1 MRERAARDV
10 TLARAIEASEKPE
23 ALISPE
29 ERHQAGRTAA
39 EMARWQATQQ
49 RIAAT
54 EELFLEKRAG
64 LLLDAVGSR
73 SAWVRAAR
81 RSGWRPW
88 IGIVLPAAALVLGA
102 LTEQVAD
109 RQHVNVLAFPLLALI
124 AWNVAVYVLLLLRP
138 LIGSSLG
145 PIRRWLAG
153 APRPLT
159 SGGGGPVPEAGRRFI
174 SEWSTLAQ
182 PLHAARAAR
191 VLHLSAALFA
201 LGALLGLYLRAM
213 AFEYRIG
220 WESTFLQASTVHA
233 FLSWLLGPAARLLGM
248 PFPPVE
254 AIEAMRI
261 TGGIG
266 GSSAGPWIHMYAVTV
281 GAVVIVP
288 RLALAAWAAW
298 RERRHASGFR
308 FELGA
313 PYFRRV
319 LAAFSPVNAR
329 VRIAPYSYT
338 LDESAVAGLGA
349 VARHL
354 FGPTTQ
360 LALRPSAEFGEEE
373 SAAAGMPRREDDVTL
388 LLAVFNASSIPE
400 NENHGRFLETLRN
413 ASDTPIALLVDL
425 GPYRRRL
432 GSQAGAD
439 DRLDERRRAWQ
450 SFATERGMTIACIDL
465 GAPDLTAAEA
475 DLAPVLGTAA

>member
-1 MRERAARDV
+1 
-10 TLARAIEASEKPE
+10 
-23 ALISPE
+23 
-29 ERHQAGRTAA
+29 
-39 EMARWQATQQ
+39 
-49 RIAAT
+49 
-54 EELFLEKRAG
+54 
-64 LLLDAVGSR
+64 
-73 SAWVRAAR
+73 
-81 RSGWRPW
+81 
-88 IGIVLPAAALVLGA
+88 
-102 LTEQVAD
+102 
-109 RQHVNVLAFPLLALI
+109 
-124 AWNVAVYVLLLLRP
+124 
-138 LIGSSLG
+138 
-145 PIRRWLAG
+145 
-153 APRPLT
+153 
-159 SGGGGPVPEAGRRFI
+159 
-174 SEWSTLAQ
+174 
-182 PLHAARAAR
+182 
-191 VLHLSAALFA
+191 
-201 LGALLGLYLRAM
+201 
-213 AFEYRIG
+213 
-220 WESTFLQASTVHA
+220 
-233 FLSWLLGPAARLLGM
+233 
-248 PFPPVE
+248 
-254 AIEAMRI
+254 
-261 TGGIG
+261 
-266 GSSAGPWIHMYAVTV
+266 
-281 GAVVIVP
+281 
-288 RLALAAWAAW
+288 
-298 RERRHASGFR
+298 
-308 FELGA
+308 
-313 PYFRRV
+313 
-319 LAAFSPVNAR
+319 VNAR